1 MRMPGDVVF
10 SAGALLMAWD
20 FIVKLR
26 RPRGMP
32 VEGKPGVEMR
42 A

>member
-1 MRMPGDVVF
+1 
-10 SAGALLMAWD
+10 MAWD

-32 VEGKPGVEMR
+32 VEGKPPVGKR